1 MTTAGNDKQRDPSM
15 PVRLALEA
23 FRSALQKSV
32 REKLP
37 GSVIRGVDLVSQYG
51 IDLKLAW
58 KTVRILNSSDPFES
72 VRYLPGPA
80 GVRILCEALKS
91 VGTSSASVDVVQAA
105 YENVKRV
112 GTTWAGDSRGF
123 ELMAAGLAKQRDPQM
138 DQEHRKAHFFSGS
151 YIWGIRAKSMLR
163 IDILNPARD
172 GRNAEAFTARGYFD
186 VERLRTDAPWYVE
199 IPYCKDDNAT
209 HQMRADYEP
218 IDPAGTVSNAAYLW
232 RRFCSA
238 GMPVMKPPAIQRE
251 IQVVELPV
259 GAVGVECRFSLVH
272 GVIFR
277 GELPIRRTADNAV
290 AWLMLKVQTPCERAV
305 HDIWIHRD
313 LIDIGW
319 KPSGAMYCVIDGWR
333 GNYSAQNRD
342 KLPFEYEVREL
353 ATGKRGSK
361 VEGIPAAEEMVDA
374 AFERTGWNR
383 KNFAHFRVEAIYP
396 PFPCAMT
403 FRVDLPE

>member
-1 MTTAGNDKQRDPSM
+1 MTTSGNDKQRDPSM
-15 PVRLALEA
+15 PVRLALDS
-23 FRSALQKSV
+23 FRTALHVSV
-32 REKLP
+32 REKLLD
-37 GSVIRGVDLVSQYG
+37 SVIRGVDLVNHYG

-58 KTVRILNSSDPFES
+58 KVVRILDSSDPFES
-72 VRYLPGPA
+72 VRYLPGSA
-80 GVRILCEALKS
+80 GVRILCDALKS
-91 VGTSSASVDVVQAA
+91 AGTSAARVDALLAA
-105 YENVKRV
+105 YEKVKSV

-123 ELMAAGLAKQRDPQM
+123 ELMAAGLAKQRDPRT
-138 DQEHRKAHFFSGS
+138 DQEHRRAHFLSGS

-163 IDILNPARD
+163 LDIVNASRD

-199 IPYCKDDNAT
+199 IPNCQDDTAS
-209 HQMRADYEP
+209 QEMKADYEP
-218 IDPAGTVSNAAYLW
+218 IDPAGAVSGVAYLW

-238 GMPVMKPPAIQRE
+238 GMPAMKPPAIQRE
-251 IQVVELPV
+251 FKVVELPV

-305 HDIWIHRD
+305 HDTWIHRD
-313 LIDIGW
+313 LIDLGW
-319 KPSGAMYCVIDGWR
+319 KPSGAMYSVIDGWR

-361 VEGIPAAEEMVDA
+361 VEGIPAAAEMVDA
-374 AFERTGWNR
+374 AFARTGWNR
-383 KNFAHFRVEAIYP
+383 RHFVHFRVEAIYP
-396 PFPCAMT
+396 PVPCAMT
-403 FRVDLPE
+403 LRVDLPE